1 MGKQLLGEAY
11 NFYVTHFN
19 FMTYQGSQVPT
30 AHILMT
36 RGLGKCILKLARF
49 LYMENKQNSYITVDE
64 LQLIN
69 AGLVKAFGSS
79 NN

>member
-1 MGKQLLGEAY
+1 
-11 NFYVTHFN
+11 
-19 FMTYQGSQVPT
+19 MTYQGSQVPT

-36 RGLGKCILKLARF
+36 GGLGKCILKLASF
-49 LYMENKQNSYITVDE
+49 LYTKNKQNSYITVDE

-69 AGLVKAFGSS
+69 AGLFKAFGLS